1 MEKTTK
7 EFIKIIEEEKI
18 WIIKQKY

>member
-1 MEKTTK
+1 MEKTIK